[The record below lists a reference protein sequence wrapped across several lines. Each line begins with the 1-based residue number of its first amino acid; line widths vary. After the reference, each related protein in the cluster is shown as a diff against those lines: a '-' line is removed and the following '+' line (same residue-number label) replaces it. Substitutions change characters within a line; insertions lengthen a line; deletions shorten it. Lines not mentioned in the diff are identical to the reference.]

1 MPKIYALLVGI
12 DDYSQSNAVN
22 LHGAVNDIDFYESFL
37 TETYKDKIA
46 LEKLT
51 NGQAT
56 QAEVIRLFREH
67 LGQAKEHKDGQDVA
81 LFIFAGHGKRTK
93 SADAFKPF
101 FPDGLDEGLVCADSL
116 SPTNEHTLTD
126 KEITLLTLELEQNN
140 PHIAFILDCCH
151 SGSATRN
158 VDDDPN
164 SITRSWEPLD
174 RGSLR
179 DRRKKR
185 PRDIESYSLNST
197 IYNYKDKIDS
207 GSFLLPMSRHISLAA
222 CTRLQLA
229 HEVNGRGNFSS
240 AMQHVLSQEK
250 DFSQGASFSYAD
262 LFSRVRN
269 YMLKWNTQDPQFQPY
284 GGFNPF
290 QQFLGSDVK
299 RHTKSMVS
307 YKKGEWYVDRGAFNN
322 LPTDEKTVITVY
334 EDEVELG
341 TATTRRVL
349 TDESILSL
357 SSELHKKLDPIKAD
371 EERSRY
377 DAIVSHIPN
386 PEPVLLRGSAKGIES
401 IKAAKQS
408 IEDKGKGL
416 SFEFIES
423 NEQQSGNFRYEMVA
437 SDEDV
442 KIHRLSDNTFIQGA
456 RKKEYFEIL
465 LETALENIIQWE
477 RSLGLQ
483 NTDAISTQD
492 VSFWIEVDNTV
503 YEIKS
508 TDEHGDRLPSDCILE
523 TAKTDLSTSLGTYH
537 PNNQITLSYTPP
549 PNPKTPEEEAANDLR
564 PRFFAKNNTNK
575 NLHLILLHF
584 NSEYKIESKSAEY
597 LPKNTELIDLTP
609 FYEFGNG
616 QKEYL
621 GWYSE
626 EGITSLWYKLIVT
639 DKNVDYHH
647 ILQPG
652 FTKDKKNKGEQL
664 LFGGFIDDA
673 ATRSGER
680 RRRAPQQDIMDTW
693 FTKTCEVRI
702 IKKDLTTH

>member
-12 DDYSQSNAVN
+12 DDYSQSNATN
-22 LHGAVNDIDFYESFL
+22 LYGAVNDIEFYESFL

-51 NGQAT
+51 NSQAT

-93 SADAFKPF
+93 SAHEFKPF

-116 SPTNEHTLTD
+116 SPTNDHTLTD
-126 KEITLLTLELEQNN
+126 KEIALLTLELEQNN

-158 VDDDPN
+158 VDDNPT
-164 SITRSWEPLD
+164 SITRSWKPLD
-174 RGSLR
+174 RSSLR
-179 DRRKKR
+179 ERRKKR
-185 PRDIESYSLNST
+185 PRDIESYSLKST
-197 IYNYKDKIDS
+197 LYNYKEEIDN
-207 GSFLLPMSRHISLAA
+207 GRFLLPLSRHISLAA
-222 CTRLQLA
+222 CTRRQLA

-240 AMQHVLSQEK
+240 AMQHVLSQET
-250 DFSQGASFSYAD
+250 DFSNGAGFSYAD

-269 YMLKWNTQDPQFQPY
+269 YMLKWNTQNPQFQPY

-299 RHTKSMVS
+299 RHAKSMVS
-307 YKKGEWYVDRGAFNN
+307 YKEGEWYVDRGAFNN
-322 LPTDEKTVITVY
+322 LPTDAETVVTVY
-334 EDEVELG
+334 DGDVELG

-349 TDESILSL
+349 PDESSLKL
-357 SSELHKKLDPIKAD
+357 SSELHKKLDPIKAE
-371 EERSRY
+371 EERISY

-401 IKAAKQS
+401 IKAAKKS
-408 IEDKGKGL
+408 IEDNGKGL

-423 NEQQSGNFRYEMVA
+423 NGQKPGNVRYEIVA
-437 SDEDV
+437 TDEDIKV
-442 KIHRLSDNTFIQGA
+442 NRLSDNTFIQGA
-456 RKKEYFEIL
+456 RKEKFFETL
-465 LETALENIIQWE
+465 LETAMENMIQWE
-477 RSLGLQ
+477 RSLALQ
-483 NTDAISTQD
+483 NTDSISTQD
-492 VSFWIEVDNTV
+492 VSFWIEVNDTV

-508 TDEHGDRLPSDCILE
+508 TDEDGDRLPADCILE
-523 TAKTDLSTSLGTYH
+523 TPKTKLSTSPGTYY

-549 PNPKTPEEEAANDLR
+549 IDPKPGEEAVNDIR
-564 PRFFAKNNTNK
+564 PRFFAKNNTNR

-584 NSEYKIESKSAEY
+584 NSEYKIESKTAEE
-597 LPKNTELIDLTP
+597 LPKNADLIDLTP
-609 FYEFGNG
+609 FYELDNE

-621 GWYSE
+621 GWYTDKDV
-626 EGITSLWYKLIVT
+626 TSLWYKLIVT
-639 DKNVDYHH
+639 GEKADYHH

-652 FTKDKKNKGEQL
+652 FAKKFDSQNPQL
-664 LFGGFIDDA
+664 VFGGYVDDVL
-673 ATRSGER
+673 TRGGER
-680 RRRAPQQDIMDTW
+680 RKVKPQQDILPTW

-702 IKKDLTTH
+702 VMDE